1 MLQELLYNINRQAAK
16 KKTAK
21 KKKKGK
27 KKNSITVNSGKIDK
41 HEYLTGEEILRSN
54 QRKIIQQSK
63 FTSSGVGKALEKL
76 TKKQVQILWHEK
88 IEIY

>member
-16 KKTAK
+16 KKQKT
-21 KKKKGK
+21 
-27 KKNSITVNSGKIDK
+27 NSITVNSGKIDK
-41 HEYLTGEEILRSN
+41 HEYLTGEEILPSN

-63 FTSSGVGKALEKL
+63 FTSSRVGKALEKL

>member
-1 MLQELLYNINRQAAK
+1 MLQELLYNINRQAA
-16 KKTAK
+16 
-21 KKKKGK
+21 K

-63 FTSSGVGKALEKL
+63 FTSSRVGKALEKL